1 MNKWL
6 FLFLF
11 AAILSCKENDPKPA
25 GLIPKEK
32 MELLFWDYLRAET
45 FTVEFLRI
53 DSIIRDDTLQ
63 NLDMQQQIFALHGVN
78 RKQFYDSYDYYKNH
92 PAVMIEIIDSMVA
105 KQQRLKPNN
114 GLAEFY

>member
-32 MELLFWDYLRAET
+32 MELL
-45 FTVEFLRI
+45 
-53 DSIIRDDTLQ
+53 
-63 NLDMQQQIFALHGVN
+63 
-78 RKQFYDSYDYYKNH
+78 
-92 PAVMIEIIDSMVA
+92 
-105 KQQRLKPNN
+105 
-114 GLAEFY
+114 

>member
-1 MNKWL
+1 MIKWL
-6 FLFLF
+6 FVFLL
-11 AAILSCKENDPKPA
+11 AAILSCKDSDPRPA

-78 RKQFYDSYDYYKNH
+78 RKQFYESYEYYKNH
-92 PAVMIEIIDSMVA
+92 PAEMIEIIDSMVA
-105 KQQRLKPNN
+105 TQQRLKPNN